1 MFARA
6 IRLNGGPDVGD
17 LTEREMLADAGWDF
31 LAGLL
36 RDQRHHL
43 GLRLPEVSCAQRTSL
58 AAATSATVELP
69 SGPAGTLV
77 HMATGF
83 RSTNPAGTDDQ
94 VVRRGDFV
102 APVLNEIR
110 KVIVGQEYLINRLML
125 GLLCG
130 GHLLIE
136 GVPGLAKTLAVKTL
150 ADTIDA
156 GFRRIQFTPDLLPA
170 DLNGTMIYNPSD
182 QTFRARQGP
191 IFTDILLAD
200 EINRAPPKVQSALLE
215 AMQERQVS
223 IGGTTHPL
231 SELFMVL
238 ATQNPIE
245 HEGTYRLPEAQV
257 DRFMMKVVIGYPTRQ
272 DERAIMDRQTALT
285 APAAHRVTTPA
296 AILAGRAAVRQ
307 VHMDDRVKDYVVR
320 IVFAT
325 REPEEFKLAE
335 LKPWI
340 AYGASPRAT
349 ISIALAARAHA
360 FLEGRDY
367 VLPDDV
373 KAVALDV
380 MRHRLIVTYEAE
392 AEAVTPEAVIQTVLD
407 RVAVP

>member
-1 MFARA
+1 
-6 IRLNGGPDVGD
+6 
-17 LTEREMLADAGWDF
+17 
-31 LAGLL
+31 
-36 RDQRHHL
+36 
-43 GLRLPEVSCAQRTSL
+43 
-58 AAATSATVELP
+58 
-69 SGPAGTLV
+69 
-77 HMATGF
+77 MATGF
-83 RSTNPAGTDDQ
+83 RSTNPAGADDQ

-102 APVLNEIR
+102 APVMNEVR

-125 GLLCG
+125 GLLCS

-231 SELFMVL
+231 SELFTVL

-257 DRFMMKVVIGYPTRQ
+257 DRFLMKVVIGYPTRQ

-285 APAAHRVTTPA
+285 APVAHRVTTPA

-325 REPEEFKLAE
+325 REPDEFKLAE
-335 LKPWI
+335 IKPWI
-340 AYGASPRAT
+340 AYGVSPRAT

-392 AEAVTPEAVIQTVLD
+392 AEAVTPEAVIRTVLD

>member
-1 MFARA
+1 
-6 IRLNGGPDVGD
+6 
-17 LTEREMLADAGWDF
+17 
-31 LAGLL
+31 
-36 RDQRHHL
+36 
-43 GLRLPEVSCAQRTSL
+43 
-58 AAATSATVELP
+58 
-69 SGPAGTLV
+69 
-77 HMATGF
+77 MATGF
-83 RSTNPAGTDDQ
+83 RASTSSDA

-102 APVLNEIR
+102 APVMNEVR

-125 GLLCG
+125 GLLCN

-150 ADTIDA
+150 SDTIDA

-170 DLNGTMIYNPSD
+170 DLNGTMIYNPQD

-215 AMQERQVS
+215 AMQEKQVS
-223 IGGTTHPL
+223 IGGTTYPL
-231 SELFMVL
+231 SDLFTVL

-257 DRFMMKVVIGYPTRQ
+257 DRFMMKVVIGYPTQQ
-272 DERAIMDRQTALT
+272 DERTIMDRQTALT
-285 APAAHRVTTPA
+285 PPSANKVTNPA

-320 IVFAT
+320 LVFAT
-325 REPEEFKLAE
+325 REPAEFKLAE
-335 LKPWI
+335 IKPWI
-340 AYGASPRAT
+340 AFGASPRAT
-349 ISIALAARAHA
+349 IFISLASRAHA

-373 KAVALDV
+373 KAVATDV
-380 MRHRLIVTYEAE
+380 MRHRLIVTYQAE
-392 AEAVTPEAVIQTVLD
+392 AEEVTPESVIAKVLD
-407 RVAVP
+407 KVPLP

>member
-1 MFARA
+1 
-6 IRLNGGPDVGD
+6 
-17 LTEREMLADAGWDF
+17 
-31 LAGLL
+31 
-36 RDQRHHL
+36 
-43 GLRLPEVSCAQRTSL
+43 
-58 AAATSATVELP
+58 
-69 SGPAGTLV
+69 
-77 HMATGF
+77 MATGF
-83 RSTNPAGTDDQ
+83 RASTSSDA

-102 APVLNEIR
+102 APVMNEVR

-125 GLLCG
+125 GLLCN

-150 ADTIDA
+150 SDTIDA

-170 DLNGTMIYNPSD
+170 DLNGTMIYNPQD

-215 AMQERQVS
+215 AMQEKQVS
-223 IGGTTHPL
+223 IGGTTYPL
-231 SELFMVL
+231 SDLFTVL

-257 DRFMMKVVIGYPTRQ
+257 DRFMMKVVIGYPTQQ
-272 DERAIMDRQTALT
+272 DERTIMDRQTALT
-285 APAAHRVTTPA
+285 PPSANKVTNPA

-320 IVFAT
+320 LVFAT
-325 REPEEFKLAE
+325 REPAEFKLAE
-335 LKPWI
+335 IKPWI
-340 AYGASPRAT
+340 AFGASPRAT
-349 ISIALAARAHA
+349 IFISLASRSHA

-367 VLPDDV
+367 VLRDDV

-392 AEAVTPEAVIQTVLD
+392 AESITAETVIQTVLD
-407 RVAVP
+407 RVPVP

>member
-1 MFARA
+1 
-6 IRLNGGPDVGD
+6 
-17 LTEREMLADAGWDF
+17 
-31 LAGLL
+31 
-36 RDQRHHL
+36 
-43 GLRLPEVSCAQRTSL
+43 
-58 AAATSATVELP
+58 
-69 SGPAGTLV
+69 
-77 HMATGF
+77 MATGF
-83 RSTNPAGTDDQ
+83 RSTNPAGADDQ

-102 APVLNEIR
+102 APVMNEVR

-170 DLNGTMIYNPSD
+170 DLNGTMIYNPAD

-215 AMQERQVS
+215 AMQEKQVS

-231 SELFMVL
+231 SELFTVL

-257 DRFMMKVVIGYPTRQ
+257 DRFLMKVVIGYPTRQ
-272 DERAIMDRQTALT
+272 EERAIMDRQTALA
-285 APAAHRVTTPA
+285 APVAHTVTTPA

-325 REPEEFKLAE
+325 REPDEFKLGE
-335 LKPWI
+335 IKPWI
-340 AYGASPRAT
+340 AYGVSPRAT

-392 AEAVTPEAVIQTVLD
+392 AEAVTPEAVIRTVLD
-407 RVAVP
+407 RVVVP

>member
-1 MFARA
+1 
-6 IRLNGGPDVGD
+6 
-17 LTEREMLADAGWDF
+17 
-31 LAGLL
+31 
-36 RDQRHHL
+36 
-43 GLRLPEVSCAQRTSL
+43 
-58 AAATSATVELP
+58 
-69 SGPAGTLV
+69 
-77 HMATGF
+77 MATGF
-83 RSTNPAGTDDQ
+83 RSSTSSDA

-102 APVLNEIR
+102 APVMNEVR

-125 GLLCG
+125 GLLCN

-150 ADTIDA
+150 SDTIDA
-156 GFRRIQFTPDLLPA
+156 GFKRIQFTPDLLPA
-170 DLNGTMIYNPSD
+170 DLNGTMIYNPQD

-215 AMQERQVS
+215 AMQEKQVS
-223 IGGTTHPL
+223 IGGTTYPL
-231 SELFMVL
+231 SDLFTVL

-257 DRFMMKVVIGYPTRQ
+257 DRFMMKVVIGYPTQQ
-272 DERAIMDRQTALT
+272 DERTIMDRQTALT
-285 APAAHRVTTPA
+285 PPSAHKVTNPA

-320 IVFAT
+320 LVFAT
-325 REPEEFKLAE
+325 REPAEFKLAE
-335 LKPWI
+335 IKPWI
-340 AYGASPRAT
+340 AFGASPRAT
-349 ISIALAARAHA
+349 IFISLASRAHA

-373 KAVALDV
+373 KAVAMDV

-392 AEAVTPEAVIQTVLD
+392 AESITSETVIQTVLD
-407 RVAVP
+407 RIPVP

>member
-1 MFARA
+1 
-6 IRLNGGPDVGD
+6 
-17 LTEREMLADAGWDF
+17 
-31 LAGLL
+31 
-36 RDQRHHL
+36 
-43 GLRLPEVSCAQRTSL
+43 
-58 AAATSATVELP
+58 
-69 SGPAGTLV
+69 
-77 HMATGF
+77 MATGF
-83 RSTNPAGTDDQ
+83 RSTNPARADDQ

-102 APVLNEIR
+102 SPVMNEVR

-170 DLNGTMIYNPSD
+170 DLNGTMIYNPAD

-215 AMQERQVS
+215 AMQEKQVS

-231 SELFMVL
+231 SELFTVL

-257 DRFMMKVVIGYPTRQ
+257 DRFLMKVVIGYPTRQ
-272 DERAIMDRQTALT
+272 EERAIMDRQTALA
-285 APAAHRVTTPA
+285 APAAHTVTTPA
-296 AILAGRAAVRQ
+296 AILAGRAAVRR

-325 REPEEFKLAE
+325 REPDEFKLGE
-335 LKPWI
+335 IKPWI
-340 AYGASPRAT
+340 AYGVSPRAT

-392 AEAVTPEAVIQTVLD
+392 AEAVTPEAVIRTVLD
-407 RVAVP
+407 RVVVP

>member
-1 MFARA
+1 
-6 IRLNGGPDVGD
+6 
-17 LTEREMLADAGWDF
+17 
-31 LAGLL
+31 
-36 RDQRHHL
+36 
-43 GLRLPEVSCAQRTSL
+43 
-58 AAATSATVELP
+58 
-69 SGPAGTLV
+69 
-77 HMATGF
+77 MATGY
-83 RSTNPAGTDDQ
+83 RSANASAASET

-102 APVLNEIR
+102 APVMNEVR

-125 GLLCG
+125 GLLCN

-150 ADTIDA
+150 SDTIDA

-170 DLNGTMIYNPSD
+170 DLCGTMIYNPSD
-182 QTFRARQGP
+182 QTFRAREGP

-215 AMQERQVS
+215 AMQEKQVS

-231 SELFMVL
+231 SDLFTVL

-257 DRFMMKVVIGYPTRQ
+257 DRFMMKVVVGYPTQ
-272 DERAIMDRQTALT
+272 QEERAIMDRQTALE
-285 APAAHRVTTPA
+285 APVAHKVTTPA

-335 LKPWI
+335 IKPWI

-349 ISIALAARAHA
+349 IFISLAARAHA

-373 KAVALDV
+373 KAIALDV

-392 AEAVTPEAVIQTVLD
+392 AESVTAESVIQTVLD
-407 RVAVP
+407 RIPVP